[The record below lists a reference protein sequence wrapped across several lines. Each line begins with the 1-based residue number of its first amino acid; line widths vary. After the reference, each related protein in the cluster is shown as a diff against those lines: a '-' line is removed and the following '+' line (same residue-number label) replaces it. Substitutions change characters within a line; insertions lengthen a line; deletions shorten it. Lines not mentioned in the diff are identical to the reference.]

1 MPLQSMPAMYWNR
14 IAREQN
20 LESKWAK
27 EVFALDD
34 QELLDRVDQ
43 EWRELQE
50 QGVDERVASAFV
62 DFKPHLLERKALLKF
77 RRDNPDL
84 MLDQAL
90 PEINEPE
97 EALYLAQV
105 EFMLDNNQ
113 LESLLQMF
121 QELTGVA
128 EIKAQQDAD
137 NIAVIPNDRASIA
150 ETLPALFGGWQ
161 DDVKL
166 AEDGFSVP
174 DQAVGLDW
182 TVYEQ
187 AKPHFVKAWEE
198 FSAAGKSLREFA
210 AFIIKNLSEK
220 VRPYLKHFLQE
231 VQAGRLY
238 DQTKEQ
244 ALATTQSDVLE
255 QDRQNHSSKLIDSSV
270 TTSSIFLD
278 RGLLAQ
284 ELIHLASIV
293 RPLKYDY
300 VDLWFADDHLQIT
313 YQGGDIAIPCIGTWR
328 ERIRFPLICLTS
340 FANLLPKIDPFP
352 VSLKKNI
359 ITFGVTHFT
368 CTIIKSDC
376 RYIQL
381 SMRPKLKELIGLNY
395 KFSLDE
401 IQHSGLL
408 EKYNKSKAI
417 KEKILKKTYRLLRAL
432 DIHHDEVSK
441 FIDGCI
447 KRNNT

>member
-300 VDLWFADDHLQIT
+300 VDLWFADDHLQ
-313 YQGGDIAIPCIGTWR
+313 QDFQ
-328 ERIRFPLICLTS
+328 E
-340 FANLLPKIDPFP
+340 
-352 VSLKKNI
+352 
-359 ITFGVTHFT
+359 
-368 CTIIKSDC
+368 
-376 RYIQL
+376 
-381 SMRPKLKELIGLNY
+381 
-395 KFSLDE
+395 
-401 IQHSGLL
+401 
-408 EKYNKSKAI
+408 
-417 KEKILKKTYRLLRAL
+417 
-432 DIHHDEVSK
+432 
-441 FIDGCI
+441 
-447 KRNNT
+447 